1 MKPINGLNPGGIRSM
16 SYNVYCDYLDRDHN
30 ILWKCRTMCSPFI
43 KTDHTT
49 FSNPHQLTWSQ
60 LNTKKEP
67 EEPFLDTVI
76 GGVALVFLFV
86 ALAAI

>member
-1 MKPINGLNPGGIRSM
+1 
-16 SYNVYCDYLDRDHN
+16 
-30 ILWKCRTMCSPFI
+30 MCSPFI

-76 GGVALVFLFV
+76 GGVALVFLFI

>member
-1 MKPINGLNPGGIRSM
+1 MKAIKGLDPGGTRSM
-16 SYNVYCDYLDRDHN
+16 SHNVYSVYSFRDHN

-43 KTDHTT
+43 KTAHTT

-76 GGVALVFLFV
+76 GGVALVFLFI